1 MFLQE
6 YISAWKQVFTFFFN
20 TKKHEYAMNFY
31 ICYHWGNGRI
41 RRKKEKELMD
51 D

>member
-20 TKKHEYAMNFY
+20 TKKHEYAMNFTY
-31 ICYHWGNGRI
+31 VIIGETEG
-41 RRKKEKELMD
+41 
-51 D
+51 